1 MKIGELARLTG
12 ASIKAIRLYEDM
24 GLLPPVPRDGSYR
37 RYENRHFEQVVLIR
51 QAQGLGFRLRELVT
65 VPVLHDGFDWQQLRA
80 LLEQK
85 RANVQ
90 RTMAELQ
97 QKDKALQQVIDELD
111 SCPEVMGQL
120 TQCETLTGT

>member
-24 GLLPPVPRDGSYR
+24 GLLSPVPRDGSYR
-37 RYENRHFEQVVLIR
+37 RYDRRHLEQVVLIR

-85 RANVQ
+85 RASVQ
-90 RTMAELQ
+90 RTMTELQ

-120 TQCETLTGT
+120 TQCETLTDT